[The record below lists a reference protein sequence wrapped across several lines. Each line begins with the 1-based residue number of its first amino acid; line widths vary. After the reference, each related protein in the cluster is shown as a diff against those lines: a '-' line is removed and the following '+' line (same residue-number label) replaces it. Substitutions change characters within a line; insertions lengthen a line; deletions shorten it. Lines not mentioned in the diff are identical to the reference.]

1 MTPRSTRLRD
11 AASNGRRAI
20 AALEARYRDAT
31 GDRSLKIRHNAVLGY
46 HVEVSARHADR
57 LMAPDSG
64 FTHRQT
70 LAGVVRFN
78 SPELHE
84 EASRVV
90 EAGGHALA
98 AEAAHAE
105 ELTALAV
112 AAAPQITATAEAIAR
127 IDVAASH
134 AHRAAEGGWIAAAA
148 HRRAVPRDRSRPPSG
163 GRERA
168 PATAGERFVA
178 NDLSLGPDDRL
189 WLITGPNMGGKST
202 FLGRPR

>member
-1 MTPRSTRLRD
+1 IAEGFD
-11 AASNGRRAI
+11 AALDTLREAAANGRRAI
-20 AALEARYRDAT
+20 AALESGYRAST
-31 GDRSLKIRHNAVLGY
+31 GVSSLKIRHNAVLGY
-46 HVEVSARHADR
+46 HVEVAARHADR

-78 SPELHE
+78 STELHE

-105 ELTALAV
+105 ALTALAV
-112 AAAPQITATAEAIAR
+112 SAAAAITATADAVAR

-134 AHRAAEGGWIAAAA
+134 AHRAAEGGWA
-148 HRRAVPRDRSRPPSG
+148 RP
-163 GRERA
+163 E
-168 PATAGERFVA
+168 
-178 NDLSLGPDDRL
+178 L
-189 WLITGPNMGGKST
+189 
-202 FLGRPR
+202 

>member
-1 MTPRSTRLRD
+1 
-11 AASNGRRAI
+11 
-20 AALEARYRDAT
+20 
-31 GDRSLKIRHNAVLGY
+31 
-46 HVEVSARHADR
+46 
-57 LMAPDSG
+57 MAPDSG

-127 IDVAASH
+127 IDVAAGH
-134 AHRAAEGGWIAAAA
+134 AASRRRRRLVPAAA
-148 HRRAVPRDRSRPPSG
+148 HRRTLPRDRGRPPSG
-163 GRERA
+163 GRGGAR
-168 PATAGERFVA
+168 ATAASASSPTISRSA
-178 NDLSLGPDDRL
+178 RT
-189 WLITGPNMGGKST
+189 TGCG
-202 FLGRPR
+202 

>member
-1 MTPRSTRLRD
+1 K
-11 AASNGRRAI
+11 
-20 AALEARYRDAT
+20 YRDAT
-31 GDRSLKIRHNAVLGY
+31 TISSLKIRHNAVLGY

-84 EASRVV
+84 EASRVI
-90 EAGGHALA
+90 EAGAHALA

-105 ELTALAV
+105 ELTQLAV
-112 AAAPQITATAEAIAR
+112 TSAPQITASAESIAR

-134 AHRAAEGGWIAAAA
+134 AQRA
-148 HRRAVPRDRSRPPSG
+148 
-163 GRERA
+163 
-168 PATAGERFVA
+168 
-178 NDLSLGPDDRL
+178 
-189 WLITGPNMGGKST
+189 
-202 FLGRPR
+202 

>member
-1 MTPRSTRLRD
+1 MRREIEGEADRPPLLDTLLPRLGGHDALVEKLSRALVESPPIDSSKGGYIAEGYDAALDALRD

-31 GDRSLKIRHNAVLGY
+31 GVPSLKIRHNAVLGY
-46 HVEVSARHADR
+46 HIEVSARHADR

-84 EASRVV
+84 EASQVV
-90 EAGGHALA
+90 EAGSHALA

-105 ELTALAV
+105 ELTAAR
-112 AAAPQITATAEAIAR
+112 ARRAPSGSPQPPKRSPGSTSPPATPSAPP
-127 IDVAASH
+127 
-134 AHRAAEGGWIAAAA
+134 RAAG
-148 HRRAVPRDRSRPPSG
+148 RCRS
-163 GRERA
+163 
-168 PATAGERFVA
+168 
-178 NDLSLGPDDRL
+178 
-189 WLITGPNMGGKST
+189 
-202 FLGRPR
+202 